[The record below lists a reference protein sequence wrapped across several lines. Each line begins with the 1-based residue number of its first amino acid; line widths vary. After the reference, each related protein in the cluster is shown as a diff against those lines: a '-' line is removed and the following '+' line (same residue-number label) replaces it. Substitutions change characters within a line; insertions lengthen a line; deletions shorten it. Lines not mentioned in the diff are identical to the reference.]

1 MTQGSCLCRGVAWE
15 VDGALEWMGHCHC
28 TMCRKSYGSVFASF
42 AGGSGGKLRWLRGED
57 RLTHYASS
65 PGGQRS
71 FCSTCGSKAPGESR
85 DGGMVFV
92 PAGCLD
98 DDPGL
103 RPTAHI
109 FVASKAPW
117 YRIPDDGLERFD
129 EYPAGIDAP
138 EVPAPPGAPPASA
151 PGLVRGSCL
160 CGAVAYEA
168 GRPRGLVYC
177 HCTRCQ
183 KGRSAA
189 FAANVFAE
197 AGPFRYTRGADRV
210 RAFKVPEAERFTV
223 AFCATCGGG
232 VPRAPGAGAPFLVV
246 PGGSLDDDPG
256 PLPAIHIF
264 VGSKAP
270 WYEIADGLEQY
281 ERYPEGCRS
290 SHEWV
295 ARQAGQPARS
305 SD

>member
-1 MTQGSCLCRGVAWE
+1 
-15 VDGALEWMGHCHC
+15 
-28 TMCRKSYGSVFASF
+28 MCRKEHGSVFATF
-42 AGGSGGKLRWLRGED
+42 AGGVGPTLRFSRGED
-57 RLTHYASS
+57 LIAHYASS
-65 PGGQRS
+65 PEGDRA
-71 FCSTCGSKAPGESR
+71 FCSTCGSAVAGQTP
-85 DGGMVFV
+85 DGSMVFL
-92 PAGCLD
+92 PLGCSD
-98 DDPGL
+98 DDPGV
-103 RPTAHI
+103 RPTSHI

-117 YRIPDDGLERFD
+117 YEIPDDGLERHD
-129 EYPAGIDAP
+129 EYPPGFGS
-138 EVPAPPGAPPASA
+138 PAAVARAAVPPASA
-151 PGLVRGSCL
+151 PGLLRGTCL

-168 GRPRGLVYC
+168 GRARGLVYC

-197 AGPFRYTRGADRV
+197 SGPFRYTRGADRL
-210 RAFKVPEAERFTV
+210 RTYKVPEAERFTV

-232 VPRAPGAGAPFLVV
+232 VPRAPGDGAPFVVV

-270 WYEIADGLEQY
+270 WYEIADHLEQY
-281 ERYPEGCRS
+281 DTYPPGCRS

-295 ARQAGQPARS
+295 MRQS
-305 SD
+305 